1 MLLTLVH
8 GRHLA
13 FQSKKLGVEWKAV
26 TPEEKA
32 TYEAMANKD
41 KQRYKDEI
49 ANYTPPKTLSSPS
62 KKKTKKDPNEPSKY
76 DTRKCFLILFWKF
89 HAFGLLTNS
98 LRLFVI
104 LERSMSAYMIYS
116 QKNRSKIKESYPDLS
131 FGDIAKKVSEIFK
144 QLPAEEKKKYEDR
157 ATEDKVRYQREMK
170 AYKAKKTS
178 TAAESD
184 DSESDSD
191 DSDGSESDS
200 DDSDSSESD
209 SDN

>member
-1 MLLTLVH
+1 MLKRMLLTLVH

-76 DTRKCFLILFWKF
+76 DTRKCFFNF
-89 HAFGLLTNS
+89 
-98 LRLFVI
+98 
-104 LERSMSAYMIYS
+104 
-116 QKNRSKIKESYPDLS
+116 
-131 FGDIAKKVSEIFK
+131 IFK
-144 QLPAEEKKKYEDR
+144 VPCFWFTNK
-157 ATEDKVRYQREMK
+157 
-170 AYKAKKTS
+170 
-178 TAAESD
+178 
-184 DSESDSD
+184 
-191 DSDGSESDS
+191 
-200 DDSDSSESD
+200 
-209 SDN
+209 